1 MSGKCNPRIR
11 PKQLRKPPRFFSM
24 AEKINGFK
32 GGYPLK
38 SHQLASVSNEST
50 SAVVYPTPHRSS
62 SMLHKVSVVASR
74 RVKPVTRFH
83 LKTRQLAFLVHLDE
97 ERCLARAADASGL
110 TQPAASKLLRQ
121 VEITLGVQLFERQ
134 PRGMAPTGYGDI
146 LVRHARAALSELG
159 LARKEIAALRSGL
172 SGKTAIG
179 MVLDSNSNRVTQAV
193 AQLKQR
199 HPGVVVS
206 IEIDGCAPLC
216 QRLRQ
221 GELDIVVG
229 RVLDTARAED
239 LIYEPLTAN
248 EQYAVIGGAQHPLAG
263 RKGLQLSNVVEQ
275 PWILPPTGSLLRDKL
290 DALFAQTGLPLP
302 ANIVETVSAP
312 VIGSLLRQSPM
323 VACVPE
329 ESVQSTCKAGEI
341 TALIRNISLAAGA
354 FGLITRRDHQ
364 LAPGAQLML
373 KTLRELADAAA

>member
-1 MSGKCNPRIR
+1 M
-11 PKQLRKPPRFFSM
+11 
-24 AEKINGFK
+24 
-32 GGYPLK
+32 LK
-38 SHQLASVSNEST
+38 SHKLAAVSNEST
-50 SAVVYPTPHRSS
+50 SAVVYPTQHRPS
-62 SMLHKVSVVASR
+62 SMLHKVSAVAAR
-74 RVKPVTRFH
+74 RDKPVTRFH

-97 ERCLARAADASGL
+97 ERCLARAAEAAGL

-121 VEITLGVQLFERQ
+121 VEVTLGVQLFERQ

-172 SGKTAIG
+172 SGKAAVG
-179 MVLDSNSNRVTQAV
+179 MVLDPNSNLVTQAI

-206 IEIDGCAPLC
+206 IEVDGCGQLC

-229 RVLDTARAED
+229 RVLDSARVED
-239 LIYEPLTAN
+239 LIYEPLGAN
-248 EQYAVIGGAQHPLAG
+248 ELYAVLGSAQHPLAG
-263 RKGLQLSNVVEQ
+263 RKGLQLSNLVDQ
-275 PWILPPTGSLLRDKL
+275 PWILPPTGSLLRDKF

-312 VIGSLLRQSPM
+312 VISSLLRQSTM

-329 ESVQSTCKAGEI
+329 ESVQSTCKSAEI
-341 TALIRNISLAAGA
+341 TALIRNIPLEAGA
-354 FGLITRRDHQ
+354 FGLITRRDRQ
-364 LAPGAQLML
+364 LAPAAQLLL
-373 KTLRELADAAA
+373 KTLSELAVDAPLLSN